1 MPRNIALPDWTI
13 ERLRAHV
20 DSGRDE
26 QNGHGF
32 ADLESWIL
40 EAKKYHEPPA
50 IAKWAKRMNRD
61 WRTMRDWVDV
71 FNRGV

>member
-1 MPRNIALPDWTI
+1 MPKFVPPAVRTV
-13 ERLRAHV
+13 EELRAHV
-20 DSGRDE
+20 DAGMDE

-50 IAKWAKRMNRD
+50 IAKWAKRFNRD
-61 WRTMRDWVDV
+61 WRTMRNWVDI
-71 FNRGV
+71 FNRGL